1 MKVII
6 PCLEPKIFNE
16 KVEVLFGT
24 DVLYPS
30 TIITYV
36 IILHFCCIITC
47 FVIKKNFSC
56 NIFLFF
62 VIILHH
68 VILKILHIFEL
79 LHFVIL
85 LHKCNN
91 LNITS
96 FKVLLDVILLHV
108 CKIYNI
114 TPFTLFDILTI

>member
-1 MKVII
+1 M
-6 PCLEPKIFNE
+6 
-16 KVEVLFGT
+16 
-24 DVLYPS
+24 S
-30 TIITYV
+30 TRD
-36 IILHFCCIITC
+36 
-47 FVIKKNFSC
+47 
-56 NIFLFF
+56 
-62 VIILHH
+62 
-68 VILKILHIFEL
+68 VILKILHIFE
-79 LHFVIL
+79 L